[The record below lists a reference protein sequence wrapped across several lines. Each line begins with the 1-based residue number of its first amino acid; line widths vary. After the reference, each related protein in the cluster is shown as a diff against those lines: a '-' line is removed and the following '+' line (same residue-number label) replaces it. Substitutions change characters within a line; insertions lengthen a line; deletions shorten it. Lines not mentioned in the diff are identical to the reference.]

1 MMHRANGNQKK
12 AGVATLISDKIDFN
26 IKNITRVKER
36 HCILMM
42 EFIQEDNICKYL

>member
-1 MMHRANGNQKK
+1 MIHRANGNQKK
-12 AGVATLISDKIDFN
+12 AGVATLISDKIDLN